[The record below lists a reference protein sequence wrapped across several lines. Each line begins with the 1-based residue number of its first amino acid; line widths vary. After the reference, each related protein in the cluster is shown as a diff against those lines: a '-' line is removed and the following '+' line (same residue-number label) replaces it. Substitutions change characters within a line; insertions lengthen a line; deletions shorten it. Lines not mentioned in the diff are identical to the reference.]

1 MKVAWKLFAGAVVA
15 AVALV
20 LVLPNFLPRSV
31 FYRDR
36 KPTKAGML
44 FVRGF
49 AAWSALGLPPSW
61 SVTLEVAGRHSGKTY
76 SIPLVAADYE
86 GQRYLVSMMGND
98 VAWVRNVRQG
108 GGKATIRYHGRRP
121 VVLQDV
127 PVELRAPILKA
138 YLRRAFGA
146 RPHMKVAHDA
156 PLEAFEQVA
165 GLYPV
170 FRVTEPA
177 SIPGSPRSA

>member
-1 MKVAWKLFAGAVVA
+1 MKAGWKLFAGALVA
-15 AVALV
+15 VVALV
-20 LVLPNFLPRSV
+20 LVVPNFLPRSV

-49 AAWSALGLPPSW
+49 AAWSALGLPPSF
-61 SVTLEVAGRHSGKTY
+61 SVTLEVTGRVSGKTY
-76 SIPLVAADYE
+76 SIPLVVADYE

-98 VAWVRNVRQG
+98 VAWVRNVRAG
-108 GGKATIRYHGRRP
+108 GGQATIRHGGRRP
-121 VVLQDV
+121 VVLEDV

-138 YLRRAFGA
+138 YLRRARGA
-146 RPHMKVAHDA
+146 RPHMVVAHDA
-156 PLEAFEQVA
+156 PLEEFERVA
-165 GLYPV
+165 DRYPV

-177 SIPGSPRSA
+177 AE